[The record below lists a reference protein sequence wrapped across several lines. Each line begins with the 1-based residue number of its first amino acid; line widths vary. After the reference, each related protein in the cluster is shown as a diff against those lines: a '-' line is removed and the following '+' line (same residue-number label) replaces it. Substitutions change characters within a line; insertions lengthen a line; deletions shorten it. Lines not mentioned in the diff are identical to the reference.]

1 MGLREDKKLA
11 IDICNN
17 RIGFIPFRRIYVSS
31 NEQLDAVFRGFD
43 FKDKDVLS
51 VLGSSD
57 HVFSEYY
64 LGAKSVTAFDINELT
79 KYYYYLR
86 KWSLIYK
93 GVDIPYGNGQNWFL
107 ELFDE
112 VSTKSEAEDE
122 ALSFWK
128 CINENIPN
136 CMSKLFTGGI
146 SYNRRVPYE
155 GNLDSVVSI
164 ISDRDLDFSGID
176 VFKYFDYDRTFDT
189 IVLSNILD
197 YAPSPAALATCRD
210 NLVDHLNDNGIVI
223 CSYILS
229 QGGDSDLARTK
240 IQDDIFSKSFEIVE
254 GSNYPNPYYPTK
266 SVPASYVYVK
276 K

>member
-1 MGLREDKKLA
+1 MGLREDEKLA

-17 RIGFIPFRRIYVSS
+17 RIGFVPFSKIYTTS
-31 NEQLDAVFRGFD
+31 NEQLDAVFRGLD
-43 FKDKDVLS
+43 LNDKEILS

-64 LGAKSVTAFDINELT
+64 LGAKSVTAFDVNGLT

-86 KWSLIYK
+86 KWSLIYR
-93 GVDIPYGNGQNWFL
+93 GIDIPYGNSRDWFF
-107 ELFDE
+107 ELLSE
-112 VSTKSEAEDE
+112 VSTKSELEEE

-128 CINENIPN
+128 YLNKKVPN
-136 CMSKLFTGGI
+136 CTNKLFMGGI

-155 GNLDSVVSI
+155 DDLEGMTSI
-164 ISDRDLDFSGID
+164 IEDRGIDFSQIN
-176 VFKYFDYDRTFDT
+176 VFDFFDYDRTFDV

-197 YAPSPAALATCRD
+197 YASTPAKLTTCRD
-210 NLVDHLNDNGIVI
+210 NLVDHLSHDGIVI
-223 CSYILS
+223 CSSILS
-229 QGGDSDLARTK
+229 QHGDNNLIRTK

-254 GSNYPNPYYPTK
+254 GSSYPNPYHPTK
-266 SVPASYVYVK
+266 LVPASYVYVK